1 MTKLTQNTATNAV
14 RRGYSRPSLTVYG
27 SVRELT
33 GAMSG
38 VGTDSS
44 SMFMTGVMA

>member
-1 MTKLTQNTATNAV
+1 MTKLTQNTAAV
-14 RRGYSRPSLTVYG
+14 RRGYARPSLTVYG

-38 VGTDSS
+38 GGTDAS
-44 SMFMTGVMA
+44 SMFMATVMA